1 MIITVSK
8 EKLKEVIDIVNNIC
22 PKKSDINVLNYFYL
36 EAKNNEVYIMATD
49 LEINYQTKFP
59 ARIQKEGKILIPAKQ
74 FEKIVDNLYEDDV
87 TLETKDDVLFIR
99 GKKFFLS
106 LPGLSQ
112 EDFPTFSTINKDVYM
127 EIDNEIFSAFLEKL
141 YPILKTSDI
150 RPEYAGVY
158 FDFLPQGLNL
168 VVTDTIR
175 LGVQKVKPIYYET
188 NFENGGILLPQR
200 IIKEYKN
207 IKRKT
212 GKLRIYF
219 EENQITFEIMNHVL
233 TSKVIAVDYPDY
245 KSYLN
250 PSNFLFTVLV
260 DKDEVI
266 KALKLSGIY
275 ASGDLKET
283 EIFFDFNENKLTI
296 YSKNELLGEVNN
308 EIGFEPKENNLN
320 NNEFRI
326 RFNLDFL
333 YDGFDAFDSEKI
345 LVSFFNT
352 GEENFPLYLV
362 SPIEDDYVYISLH
375 L

>member
-219 EENQITFEIMNHVL
+219 DENHITFEIMNHVL

-250 PSNFLFTVLV
+250 PSSFLFTVLV

-296 YSKNELLGEVNN
+296 YSKNELLGEVKN

>member
-250 PSNFLFTVLV
+250 PSSFLFTVLV

-308 EIGFEPKENNLN
+308 EIGFEPKENNLD

>member
-207 IKRKT
+207 IKRRT

-250 PSNFLFTVLV
+250 PSSFLFTVLV

-275 ASGDLKET
+275 TSGDLKET

>member
-127 EIDNEIFSAFLEKL
+127 EIDNEIFSAFLERL

-250 PSNFLFTVLV
+250 PSSFLFTVLV

-275 ASGDLKET
+275 TSGDLKET

-296 YSKNELLGEVNN
+296 YSKNELLGEVKN
-308 EIGFEPKENNLN
+308 EIGFEPKENNLD